1 VDFIISRNENQ
12 VKLKNRKSEKEMLVI
27 YMFGEEET
35 NNELAESEFLKEA
48 LSPLSPLSPQA
59 KLIFSSSPI
68 MKWRKR

>member
-1 VDFIISRNENQ
+1 
-12 VKLKNRKSEKEMLVI
+12 
-27 YMFGEEET
+27 MFGEEET